1 MCTIHPM
8 RELGRPVIHP
18 WHCDQYGHM
27 NVRWYAHFF
36 DDANFSLW
44 HASGL
49 DLREMQAGGVHTV
62 VAETKTR
69 FLRECLPG
77 EGYVIRGAF
86 TELGSRSICS
96 HFRMHHADTDV
107 VHAEQ
112 DVIEVFFDAEARR
125 SMVAPEEVRAVL
137 EPLIVGR

>member
-1 MCTIHPM
+1 
-8 RELGRPVIHP
+8 
-18 WHCDQYGHM
+18 M